1 MTPLHVAAERG
12 HAQICY
18 ELISHNAD
26 LNIIDNDGNTYI
38 HLHN

>member
-18 ELISHNAD
+18 ELISDNAD
-26 LNIIDNDGNTYI
+26 LNIRDINGNTFI
-38 HLHN
+38 HFHN